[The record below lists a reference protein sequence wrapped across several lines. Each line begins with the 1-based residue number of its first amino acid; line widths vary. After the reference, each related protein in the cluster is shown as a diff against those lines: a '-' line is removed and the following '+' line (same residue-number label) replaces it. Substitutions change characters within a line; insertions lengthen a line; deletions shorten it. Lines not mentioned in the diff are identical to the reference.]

1 MIKAIDTHIHFDDE
15 RFDVDRDA
23 VYQRAIDSGVRAMIL
38 PAVTC
43 DRWEKLFNLTC
54 QYRNLFATAG
64 LHPCFMQHHTESH
77 LIALDQ
83 ALSKRRYVA
92 VGECGLDGK
101 VASGMENQR
110 HYFHEQLQLS
120 AKHRLPVIVHANG
133 AVEDVIISIKK
144 YGSSTTGVVHSYNGS
159 VEQANRLI
167 DMGYMMSFGGALT
180 FSRAT
185 RLREVVRQI
194 PLTSVMIETDAPDQ
208 PPNQGLD
215 LSVES
220 RNNGIHEK
228 QRNEPSYLGA
238 VINTIAEIKNTT
250 PQQVADHSNA
260 NACELF
266 NLSAEKIF
274 QTDTATQ

>member
-167 DMGYMMSFGGALT
+167 DM
-180 FSRAT
+180 
-185 RLREVVRQI
+185 V
-194 PLTSVMIETDAPDQ
+194 IETDAPDQ